1 MDVVL
6 HIKNKPHMKKIHLII
21 GIIFIGNIA
30 LGQTKNF
37 IDQPYLE
44 TTAIIDTLIKPD
56 IIYLDIL
63 ISEKDE
69 RNKVSVEEL
78 EEKMANKLTSL
89 GVDLQKQLT
98 LSDLSS
104 NFKKY
109 FLKQKDIMKSK
120 AYKLKVFDA
129 QTAGKVIVGLEEVG
143 ISNVLLDKTEYSKM
157 EELKLSLKSLA
168 VAKAKSQAEYLV
180 MPLSQ
185 KITKALFI
193 TDKYYQ
199 GYNYEGNLEE
209 VVVVG
214 YSNKRTKEEYKPIE
228 IEFKPI
234 KVETEVTIKFGIE

>member
-1 MDVVL
+1 
-6 HIKNKPHMKKIHLII
+6 MKRTHLII
-21 GIIFIGNIA
+21 GIIFIGNIVF
-30 LGQTKNF
+30 GQTKNF

-44 TTAIIDTLIKPD
+44 TTAIVDTLIKPD

-63 ISEKDE
+63 IREKDE
-69 RNKVSVEEL
+69 RNKISVEEL
-78 EEKMANKLTSL
+78 EEKMADKLKEL
-89 GVDLQKQLT
+89 GIDLQKQLT

-129 QTAGKVIVGLEEVG
+129 QTAGKVIVGLEDVG
-143 ISNVLLDKTEYSKM
+143 ISNVSLDKTEYSKI

-168 VAKAKSQAEYLV
+168 VAKAKTQAEYLV
-180 MPLSQ
+180 RPLNQ
-185 KITKALFI
+185 KVTKALFI

-199 GYNYEGNLEE
+199 GRDYDGELNEI
-209 VVVVG
+209 VVMG
-214 YSNKRTKEEYKPIE
+214 YSAKRSKEEYKPIE

-234 KVETEVTIKFGIE
+234 KVETEVTIRFGIE